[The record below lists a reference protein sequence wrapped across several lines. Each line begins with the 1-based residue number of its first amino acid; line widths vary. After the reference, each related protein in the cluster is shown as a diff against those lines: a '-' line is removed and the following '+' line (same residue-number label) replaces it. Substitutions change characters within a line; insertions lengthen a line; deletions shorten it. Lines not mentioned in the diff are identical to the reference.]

1 MEEIYEGHGI
11 RFRYP
16 VYWEV
21 TEQEDDEATSITV
34 ASPDTSFWSISLF
47 HDAPSPQEVLES
59 ALEAFREE
67 YAEAD
72 VYSSTERIGDR
83 AGVARD
89 LDFVCFELIN
99 SAFLRS
105 FQTERYTVSG
115 ALSGIRRRTRDD
127 AADARGDFRQPGFRR
142 RRRALNSVRAQA
154 QRRVFGPERP
164 VGFARSPASRI

>member
-1 MEEIYEGHGI
+1 MVIEKARNMEEIYEGHGI

-72 VYSSTERIGDR
+72 VYASTERIGDR

-105 FQTERYTVSG
+105 FQTERYTVLVLYQG
-115 ALSGIRRRTRDD
+115 FDGELETTRPLLEAISASLAFAGED
-127 AADARGDFRQPGFRR
+127 
-142 RRRALNSVRAQA
+142 NS
-154 QRRVFGPERP
+154 
-164 VGFARSPASRI
+164 

>member
-1 MEEIYEGHGI
+1 MVIEEARNMEEIYEGHGI

-83 AGVARD
+83 AGVVRD

-105 FQTERYTVSG
+105 FQTERYTVLVLYQG
-115 ALSGIRRRTRDD
+115 FDGELETTRPMLE
-127 AADARGDFRQPGFRR
+127 AISASLA
-142 RRRALNSVRAQA
+142 
-154 QRRVFGPERP
+154 
-164 VGFARSPASRI
+164 FAGEDEP